1 MRQNPRNWGVLTG
14 EVLNIEHSHYNAQNR
29 PWHKVTLR
37 VNRKTEGKY
46 DDLPVLVPGWMI
58 TEKKVECGNTI
69 KVEGEVRSYT
79 NHDGGWQKRQIMLY
93 TRSLEV
99 MPNDSEHQN
108 CIKLEGNIYRVL
120 EKRITPGT
128 NRRLI
133 IFSLNVKRDIEPY
146 WHDGIYC
153 IAWGIGADMIEAFGV
168 GKNVKIE
175 GRMNSRNFNK
185 KHPNGTIT
193 PELTYEISVVTIE

>member
-1 MRQNPRNWGVLTG
+1 MRQNPKNWGVLTG
-14 EVLNIEHSHYNAQNR
+14 KVLSIEHSHYNAQHR
-29 PWHKVTLR
+29 PWYKVTLR
-37 VNRKTEGKY
+37 INRKTEGKY

-58 TEKKVECGNTI
+58 TEKNVERDNII

-79 NHDGGWQKRQIMLY
+79 NHHGGWQKRQIMLY
-93 TRSLEV
+93 TRYLQV
-99 MPNDSEHQN
+99 MANDSEHQN
-108 CIKLEGNIYRVL
+108 HVHLDGNIYRVL
-120 EKRITPGT
+120 EKRITPAT

-153 IAWGIGADMIEAFGV
+153 IAWGIGADMIESFGV

-185 KHPNGTIT
+185 KHSDGTIT
-193 PELTYEISVVTIE
+193 SELTYEISVVTIE

>member
-1 MRQNPRNWGVLTG
+1 MEMKQNPKNWGVLVG
-14 EVLNIEHSHYNAQNR
+14 IVMSIAHSHYNAQHR
-29 PWHKVTLR
+29 PWYKVVLR

-46 DDLPVLVPGWMI
+46 DDLPILVPGWMI
-58 TEKKVECGNTI
+58 TEKNVECGSII

-93 TRSLEV
+93 TRYLQV

-108 CIKLEGNIYRVL
+108 QVRLEGNIYRVL
-120 EKRITPGT
+120 EKRITPVS

-133 IFSLNVKRDIEPY
+133 IFSLNVMRDIEPY

-153 IAWGIGADMIEAFGV
+153 IAWGKGADMIETLGSGA
-168 GKNVKIE
+168 NVKIE
-175 GRMNSRNFNK
+175 GRMNARNFNRR
-185 KHPNGTIT
+185 HIQ
-193 PELTYEISVVTIE
+193 EVTYEISVVTIE